1 MKRNDFQEIKGLSIK
16 AITEKIKAAK
26 KEIADLVIDKNMS
39 KLKDLKSI
47 SKKRKDVAQM
57 MTVLRQKE
65 LLEQLGESE
74 KPKTMKKTV
83 DKQSLP
89 LRGKKERKSK

>member
-1 MKRNDFQEIKGLSIK
+1 MKRNDFQEIKGLSTK
-16 AITEKIKAAK
+16 AITEKIKTAK
-26 KEIADLVIDKNMS
+26 KEIADLILDKNMS

-65 LLEQLGESE
+65 LLEQLE
-74 KPKTMKKTV
+74 KSNKIQETSKEEVKTV
-83 DKQSLP
+83 D
-89 LRGKKERKSK
+89 KKERKSKK